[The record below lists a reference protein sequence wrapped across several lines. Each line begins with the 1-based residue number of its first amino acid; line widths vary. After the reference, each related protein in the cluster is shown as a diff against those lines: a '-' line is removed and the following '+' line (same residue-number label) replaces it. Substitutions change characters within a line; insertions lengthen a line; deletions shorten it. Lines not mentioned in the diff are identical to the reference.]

1 VSGHREKVIGGK
13 EEEVGG
19 GQEEESIDRG
29 VCEVAFEG

>member
-29 VCEVAFEG
+29 ICEVAFEG